1 MAIEVRKIKVSGTGS
16 AGSASGSAVEAVPF
30 SYLHAIY
37 FDFTSA
43 PSTMDTTVKSPGNS
57 DLPSV
62 TVLTLTNVNSDAWY
76 YPRRQNEDN
85 TGAQI
90 TGSYDRYFLSGS
102 ISIEIAQADA
112 VTDEV
117 VAYVVI
123 EAPGP

>member
-1 MAIEVRKIKVSGTGS
+1 VGRLEVRQVKVSGAGS
-16 AGSASGSAVEAVPF
+16 AGSATGSAVEPVPF

-43 PSTMDTTVKSPGNS
+43 PSTMDTTVKTPGNS

-76 YPRRQNEDN
+76 YPRRQIEGN
-85 TGAQI
+85 TGAQV
-90 TGSYDRYFLSGS
+90 TGAYDKYFLSGS
-102 ISIEIAQADA
+102 ISIDIAQADA

-117 VAYVVI
+117 VAWVVI
-123 EAPGP
+123 EIP